1 MAKLIIGAAPE
12 FFQLPVEVQTPNG
25 PATVEF
31 TAKHLLATE
40 WAEMREANAEDIN
53 AAVKAL
59 FDAARADA
67 EAEYAAAQKKAK
79 KPAKAKAEAE
89 LSEEDAEAAKE
100 SAILALIK
108 PVKDSTIKKLVVE
121 KASAMIAR
129 IATGWDLDDEF
140 SPASL
145 ALMCN
150 KYQGA
155 HEAVFAAYNEKLEGR
170 RLGNSKK

>member
-1 MAKLIIGAAPE
+1 MAKLVIGSAPAT
-12 FFQLPVEVQTPNG
+12 FPLSVEVQTPNG

-40 WAEMREANAEDIN
+40 WAEMRETNTEEIN

-79 KPAKAKAEAE
+79 KPAKAKSEAE

-100 SAILALIK
+100 AAILALIK
-108 PVKDSTIKKLVVE
+108 PVKNSVIKQLVVD
-121 KASAMIAR
+121 KAAAMIAK

-140 SPASL
+140 GPQAL

-155 HEAVFAAYNEKLEGR
+155 HEAVFDAYNNKLEGR
-170 RLGNSKK
+170 RLGN

>member
-12 FFQLPVEVQTPNG
+12 FFPLPVEVQTPNG

-67 EAEYAAAQKKAK
+67 EAEYAAAQRRPRSQPRRKPNLSCPKKTR
-79 KPAKAKAEAE
+79 KPPKRPP
-89 LSEEDAEAAKE
+89 SWP
-100 SAILALIK
+100 S
-108 PVKDSTIKKLVVE
+108 S
-121 KASAMIAR
+121 SR
-129 IATGWDLDDEF
+129 
-140 SPASL
+140 
-145 ALMCN
+145 
-150 KYQGA
+150 
-155 HEAVFAAYNEKLEGR
+155 
-170 RLGNSKK
+170 